1 MTIQPDS
8 HLKVGDRAPDFTLN
22 GSPPGDFTL
31 SKEIRRRPIVLY
43 FYVSDFGIMCNI
55 AIKALVD
62 RKDELDRYGVELVG
76 ISVDDPRMHG
86 IWQER
91 MRIPFRLLS
100 DTDGRVS
107 RLYGVLM
114 MDGLYQKLSN
124 RALFLIDQRGI
135 IRYKWVARDPA
146 YEPDVGGLLGAIGEM
161 SRDQ

>member
-1 MTIQPDS
+1 MTIQSDS

-31 SKEIRRRPIVLY
+31 SKEIKKRPIVLY

-62 RKDELDRYGVELVG
+62 RKGELDRHGVELVG

-86 IWQER
+86 IWQEK
-91 MRIPFRLLS
+91 MKIPFRLLS
-100 DTDGRVS
+100 DTDGLVS
-107 RLYGVLM
+107 RMYGVLM

-124 RALFLIDQRGI
+124 RALFLIDQQGI
-135 IRYKWVARDPA
+135 IRYKWVAKDPA
-146 YEPDVGGLLGAIGEM
+146 YEPDTEGLLAAIQELYGN
-161 SRDQ
+161 Q